1 MIRRPPRSTLFPYT
15 TLFRSGHLHVDLV
28 GDDLDERLE
37 SLDAIPRM
45 LEPLPDRAL
54 VGALAQLWKRHVDG
68 HRASPNLPSL
78 LSLPSLPSLLTLRI
92 TPAVD
97 WGDREDWADFSNT
110 PPICVWPWQ
119 SCPW

>member
-37 SLDAIPRM
+37 ALDAIPRM

-54 VGALAQLWKRHVDG
+54 VGALAQLWERHIDR
-68 HRASPNLPSL
+68 HRPSSLHSLHSLPGLPSL
-78 LSLPSLPSLLTLRI
+78 LNL
-92 TPAVD
+92 
-97 WGDREDWADFSNT
+97 EDHAR
-110 PPICVWPWQ
+110 Q
-119 SCPW
+119 STAKTEKTGQ